1 MHKKDYLHLAGWIVV
16 FEVMGFLLGLLTK
29 NNIPF
34 WYHNLIKSDFN
45 PPSIT
50 FSIVWSLLY
59 VLLAV
64 TGWRLWKNQKTNF
77 SQESKN
83 IWYLFVA
90 QMIMNWLWTPIFFQF
105 HWIGISLV
113 WLIVLICLN
122 LLIVYRLIKIDAFHG
137 VCYLLYILWLFFATY
152 LNAVIYWYN

>member
-1 MHKKDYLHLAGWIVV
+1 
-16 FEVMGFLLGLLTK
+16 MGFLLGLLTK

-34 WYHNLIKSDFN
+34 WYHNYIKSDFN

-50 FSIVWSLLY
+50 FFIVWSLLY

-64 TGWRLWKNQKTNF
+64 TGWRLWKNQKINS

-83 IWYLFVA
+83 SWYLFVV
-90 QMIMNWLWTPIFFQF
+90 QMIMNWLWTPIFFQY
-105 HWIGISLV
+105 HWIELSLV
-113 WLIVLICLN
+113 WLIVLTFLN
-122 LLIVYRLIKIDAFHG
+122 LLIVYRLINMNIFHRI
-137 VCYLLYILWLFFATY
+137 LYIPYVLWLFFATY